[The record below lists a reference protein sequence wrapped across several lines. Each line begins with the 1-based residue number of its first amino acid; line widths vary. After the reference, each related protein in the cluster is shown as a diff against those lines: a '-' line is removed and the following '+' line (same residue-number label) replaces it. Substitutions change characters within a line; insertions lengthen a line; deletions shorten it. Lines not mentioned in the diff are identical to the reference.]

1 MGDTRRQHLDG
12 SVLGGEQE
20 GLILW
25 RSCARFLREVP
36 MHCVNVR
43 QLKNNPSEAL
53 RSAAEGPVLV
63 LKGDLPEALLL
74 HLEAGD
80 APEEA
85 DLRLA
90 LAVVLFKE
98 GALSLG
104 RAARVAA
111 RPLAE
116 LVSHLSRLGIPVAA
130 GDRAETAAQ
139 LESLDEWLALS

>member
-1 MGDTRRQHLDG
+1 
-12 SVLGGEQE
+12 
-20 GLILW
+20 
-25 RSCARFLREVP
+25 

-53 RSAAEGPVLV
+53 RNAADGPVLV
-63 LKGDLPEALLL
+63 LKGDLPEAVLL
-74 HLEAGD
+74 HLQAGE

-116 LVSHLSRLGIPVAA
+116 LVSHLSRLGIPVAT
-130 GDRAETAAQ
+130 GDRAETATQ
-139 LESLDEWLALS
+139 LESLSEWLASS

>member
-1 MGDTRRQHLDG
+1 
-12 SVLGGEQE
+12 
-20 GLILW
+20 
-25 RSCARFLREVP
+25 

-53 RSAAEGPVLV
+53 RCAVKGPVLV

-74 HLEAGD
+74 HLSAGEA
-80 APEEA
+80 AEEA

-90 LAVVLFKE
+90 LAVALFKD

-104 RAARVAA
+104 RAAQVAA
-111 RPLAE
+111 RPVSE

-130 GDRAETAAQ
+130 GGRAEAAAQ
-139 LESLDEWLALS
+139 LESLDEWLASS

>member
-1 MGDTRRQHLDG
+1 MR
-12 SVLGGEQE
+12 
-20 GLILW
+20 
-25 RSCARFLREVP
+25 
-36 MHCVNVR
+36 CVNVR

-53 RSAAEGPVLV
+53 RNAAEGPVLV

-74 HLEAGD
+74 HLEAGE
-80 APEEA
+80 APENA

-90 LAVVLFKE
+90 LAVALFKG

-130 GDRAETAAQ
+130 GDRAETADE
-139 LESLDEWLALS
+139 LESLDEWLASS

>member
-1 MGDTRRQHLDG
+1 
-12 SVLGGEQE
+12 
-20 GLILW
+20 
-25 RSCARFLREVP
+25 

-53 RSAAEGPVLV
+53 RNAEEGPVLV

-80 APEEA
+80 APEDA
-85 DLRLA
+85 DVRLA
-90 LAVVLFKE
+90 LAVALFKD

-104 RAARVAA
+104 RAAKVAG

-116 LVSHLSRLGIPVAA
+116 LVSHLSRLGVPLAT
-130 GDRAETAAQ
+130 GDRAETAAEM
-139 LESLDEWLALS
+139 ESLAKWLASS

>member
-1 MGDTRRQHLDG
+1 
-12 SVLGGEQE
+12 
-20 GLILW
+20 
-25 RSCARFLREVP
+25 

-53 RSAAEGPVLV
+53 RTAVEGPVLV

-74 HLEAGD
+74 HLGVGD
-80 APEEA
+80 APEDA

-90 LAVVLFKE
+90 LAVALFKD

-104 RAARVAA
+104 RAARLAG
-111 RPLAE
+111 RPLTE

-130 GDRAETAAQ
+130 GDGDETAAE
-139 LESLDEWLALS
+139 LESLSAWLASS